1 MMPFISHNLIL
12 NTELRENL
20 SKKIINLLNTMES
33 SRYHIPEKELW
44 FINLALLQ
52 RKHTSNLELLKI

>member
-1 MMPFISHNLIL
+1 
-12 NTELRENL
+12 
-20 SKKIINLLNTMES
+20 MES